1 MSLLE
6 PSLAILA
13 LVALGTLLGYLPTRR
28 IIAMR
33 EAHHELKRGS
43 ASFLRATAGWAII
56 ALWVMAL
63 WFGGTIVGDW
73 IRLGDLDAA
82 IARSWLRLRILL
94 EIAAAIGSD

>member
-6 PSLAILA
+6 PALSAAA
-13 LVALGTLLGYLPTRR
+13 LVILGTVIGYMPTRR

-43 ASFLRATAGWAII
+43 ASFLRATAGWAVI
-56 ALWVMAL
+56 AFWVMAL
-63 WFGGTIVGDW
+63 WFGGTVVGDW
-73 IRLGDLDAA
+73 VRLGDLDAA
-82 IARSWLRLRILL
+82 LARSWLRLRILL